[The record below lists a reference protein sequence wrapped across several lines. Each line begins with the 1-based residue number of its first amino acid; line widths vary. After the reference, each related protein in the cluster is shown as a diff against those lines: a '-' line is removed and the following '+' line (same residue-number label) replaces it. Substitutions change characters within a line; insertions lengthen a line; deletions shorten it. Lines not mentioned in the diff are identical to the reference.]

1 MRGRRIGRVVKF
13 VAIGIVA
20 FTVFGFVVSHL
31 WNYLMPGL
39 FGLHAI
45 TFWQAVGLMLL
56 GRLLFGG
63 FRPGR
68 GGFGWRGEMM
78 RRWEQMTPEERE
90 KFREGWRGR
99 CGGTRTAAQTPEPN
113 QGPVA

>member
-1 MRGRRIGRVVKF
+1 MRGRRIVRVLK
-13 VAIGIVA
+13 VAAIVIVA
-20 FTVFGFVVSHL
+20 FALFGFVVTHL

-39 FGLHAI
+39 FGLRAI
-45 TFWQAVGLMLL
+45 TFWQAIGLMVL

-68 GGFGWRGEMM
+68 GGGFGWRGEMM

-90 KFREGWRGR
+90 KFRGGWRAR
-99 CGGTRTAAQTPEPN
+99 CGQPGAPAPTPEPN
-113 QGPVA
+113 H

>member
-1 MRGRRIGRVVKF
+1 MRGKRIFRVFKF

-20 FTVFGFVVSHL
+20 FTVFGFVVTHL

-39 FGLHAI
+39 FGLRTI
-45 TFWQAVGLMLL
+45 TFWQAVGLMVL

-68 GGFGWRGEMM
+68 GGMRWRGEMM

-90 KFREGWRGR
+90 KFREGMRGR
-99 CGGTRTAAQTPEPN
+99 CGQPRTPAPEPDR
-113 QGPVA
+113 GPAA

>member
-1 MRGRRIGRVVKF
+1 MRGNRFLRVLKF
-13 VAIGIVA
+13 IAIGAVA
-20 FTVFGFVVSHL
+20 FTAFGFVVTQL

-45 TFWQAVGLMLL
+45 TFWQAIGLMLL

-68 GGFGWRGEMM
+68 GGFGWRGGEMR
-78 RRWEQMTPEERE
+78 RRWESMTPEERE
-90 KFREGWRGR
+90 KFRAGMRGR
-99 CGGTRTAAQTPEPN
+99 CGTPRTPAPQTN
-113 QGPVA
+113 Q